1 MKNTSYKRLLLVEK
15 GISIFFLLNLAIIIL
30 GKNVLLSVFPLD
42 VRNYFFWLSMGLY
55 LGFLL
60 CKNEYK
66 KILAEV
72 SK

>member
-42 VRNYFFWLSMGLY
+42 VRNYFFLAKYGL
-55 LGFLL
+55 
-60 CKNEYK
+60 
-66 KILAEV
+66 ILKV
-72 SK
+72 SIVQK